1 MRGCEVLVVRFL
13 RAIFFWYEAT
23 PDEIERVARALGER
37 TSDSTPFGN
46 RVEQAMARTETQA
59 ATLLTHVSVM
69 IAVTGIFLAVEEN
82 GSAYRLILSLE
93 LTGYLFLAMLA
104 LRCLLRCET
113 SAYFLSESEVGP
125 AVQNRNNV
133 AFDRFIKRKVG
144 EIYFRDWLIRLSV
157 FSIYGLTLILIV
169 TIVSGTF
176 L

>member
-1 MRGCEVLVVRFL
+1 M
-13 RAIFFWYEAT
+13 
-23 PDEIERVARALGER
+23 ARALGEI
-37 TSDSTPFGN
+37 TSDSTPFWT

-82 GSAYRLILSLE
+82 GSVYRFILSLE
-93 LTGYLFLAMLA
+93 LTGYLILAMLA

-113 SAYFLSESEVGP
+113 SAYFLSEGEVGA
-125 AVQNRNNV
+125 AVQNRNDV

-144 EIYFRDWLIRLSV
+144 EIYFRDLLIRLSV
-157 FSIYGLTLILIV
+157 FSIYVLTLILIV
-169 TIVSGTF
+169 TIFLGTF